1 MEAGMRWT
9 ALDSG
14 ISWWLENDAGRTQ
27 GYVVKVEGRY
37 IPCLMLRSKTESLRV
52 DTLEEAQEQVL
63 ILLAVQKLEGT

>member
-27 GYVVKVEGRY
+27 GYVVKVEGKY
-37 IPCLMLRSKTESLRV
+37 LPCLMHRSKTESLRI
-52 DTLEEAQEQVL
+52 DTLEEAQEHVL

>member
-1 MEAGMRWT
+1 MKWT
-9 ALDSG
+9 ALDTG
-14 ISWWLENDAGRTQ
+14 VSWWLENDAGRTQ

-63 ILLAVQKLEGT
+63 VWLTEKKLEGA

>member
-1 MEAGMRWT
+1 MRWV

-14 ISWWLENDAGRTQ
+14 TSWWLENDAGITQ

-37 IPCLMLRSKTESLRV
+37 IPCLMHRSKTESLRI
-52 DTLEEAQEQVL
+52 DTLEKAREQVL

>member
-1 MEAGMRWT
+1 MRWT

-14 ISWWLENDAGRTQ
+14 SSWWLENDAGRTQ

-37 IPCLMLRSKTESLRV
+37 IPCLMNMNNPKTESRRI
-52 DTLEEAQEQVL
+52 DTLEKAQEQVL